1 MGQPPILYR
10 EMGVGWVGLR
20 NEEKETRNAH
30 KANIK
35 PHKALKRRNE
45 AKQRNE
51 IKTRRVCVCNE
62 RHTNK

>member
-1 MGQPPILYR
+1 MR
-10 EMGVGWVGLR
+10 R
-20 NEEKETRNAH
+20 KEKEARNAP

-51 IKTRRVCVCNE
+51 IKTRRVCLCNE
-62 RHTNK
+62 RYTNKWNINM